1 MHRNHFLAAAF
12 AAACFATSAS
22 AHFLW
27 IESST
32 GSEGLVVRI
41 GFGDAGSFDAKH
53 IDYIKAAKYFVR
65 TSDGKETP
73 FEVSLDSERGYY
85 HGTLSENAPKAIL
98 GSLARISTHNS
109 KEPFLLKYYGK
120 HLVGPPSAWSEK
132 LHGSERLAIE
142 VFARP
147 VEKGIELEVK
157 AEGKPLVDATLNL
170 FGPKEKGKLKT
181 DAAGKAVWANE
192 GAGEYAL
199 YVGKTTKTGG
209 TFEGQEYSKVVE
221 YATLTFRL

>member
-1 MHRNHFLAAAF
+1 VRNKHLLGAAIVAVCV
-12 AAACFATSAS
+12 ASSAT
-22 AHFLW
+22 AHFIW

-32 GSEGLVVRI
+32 GSEGLVVRA
-41 GFGDAGSFDAKH
+41 GFGDAGSFDVKRA
-53 IDYIKAAKYFVR
+53 DYIKAAKYFVR

-73 FEVSLDSERGYY
+73 FEVLLDAERGYY
-85 HGTLSENAPKAIL
+85 HGTLSENAPKAII

-109 KEPFLLKYYGK
+109 KQPFLLKYYAK
-120 HLVGPPSAWSEK
+120 HLVGPPSSWSEK
-132 LHGSERLAIE
+132 IQGSERLAIE

-157 AEGKPLVDATLNL
+157 AGGKPLADATLNL

-181 DAAGKAVWANE
+181 DAAGKAIWANE
-192 GAGEYAL
+192 GAGDYAL
-199 YVGKTTKTGG
+199 YVGKTTQTAGK
-209 TFEGQEYSKVVE
+209 FEGQEYSKVSE